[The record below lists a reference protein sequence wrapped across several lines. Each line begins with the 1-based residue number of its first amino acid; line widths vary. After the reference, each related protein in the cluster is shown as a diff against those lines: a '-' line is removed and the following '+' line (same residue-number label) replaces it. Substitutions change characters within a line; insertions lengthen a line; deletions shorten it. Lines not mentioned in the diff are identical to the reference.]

1 MARDKHNVCPLTITL
16 PCNYVERM
24 IHAQL
29 SSAGV
34 NQSPVSPWPRVAYG
48 ESIASSKQKF
58 ARSEENRR
66 RYPLS
71 RMINDAEVELKT
83 SMVASQEKGGGRGR
97 GRKRERDEERRGES
111 RISRQFSELQV

>member
-48 ESIASSKQKF
+48 ESIASSSKQKF

-83 SMVASQEKGGGRGR
+83 SMVASQEKGGREKE
-97 GRKRERDEERRGES
+97 RKEERERRGES